1 MSTRFLVIGPYAS
14 GRTQTLKAFRDLG
27 FMTLSGSDSFT
38 QAVAL
43 LETMAEQS
51 PKAEGVAVSLSLL
64 PTIPVESALE
74 DLAQLK
80 ERLGDVKVLY
90 LSSPI
95 TTLNQRVASQEMP
108 HPYEQLIQLMH
119 WGQTLSYWLD
129 QEQELYKALK
139 PLTDYHID
147 TSAIAPRELFHKVA
161 KVLNKPVE
169 APPLSIEI
177 VSFGFK
183 NGVPSDCDLV
193 FDVRFLP
200 NPFYEPELRP
210 MSGLDKPVSDYVM
223 KFPETQTF
231 LEHWTSLI
239 GHTLPLYQKQGRTR
253 LTIAVGCTG
262 GQHRSVAL
270 AHSLGQ
276 YLNQHFPDFKA
287 HVTHRERQK
296 WPQSAQD
303 SAKNSQAC
311 PA

>member
-1 MSTRFLVIGPYAS
+1 MGGAE
-14 GRTQTLKAFRDLG
+14 
-27 FMTLSGSDSFT
+27 SFT
-38 QAVAL
+38 QALAL
-43 LETMAEQS
+43 LDTLTEQS
-51 PKAEGVAVSLSLL
+51 ATAEGVAVSVSLL
-64 PTIPVESALE
+64 PNLSTDRAIE

-95 TTLNQRVASQEMP
+95 TTLSQRVASQEMP
-108 HPYEQLIQLMH
+108 HPYEQLIQLLN
-119 WGQTLSYWLD
+119 WGETLSYWLN
-129 QEQELYKALK
+129 QEQDLYKALK

-161 KVLNKPVE
+161 KVLNKPME
-169 APPLSIEI
+169 APPLSVEI

-231 LEHWTSLI
+231 MKHWYELI
-239 GHTLPLYQKQGRTR
+239 AHTLPLYQKQGRTR

-276 YLNQHFPDFKA
+276 YLTQHYPDFKA

-303 SAKNSQAC
+303 SASATQAC